1 MSKKVKTK
9 EVLVAWQVLGQAK
22 YDKLDSDQKVHV
34 FHIGQ
39 QLKPIATAF
48 SDYSADAAEKMQPSA
63 DFQERWDKAKVYETM
78 TANPKADMEQLP
90 MGPAEYKEF
99 MVKEYFP
106 FDRLWKK
113 AIKDDKLVWPNHVS
127 DLKYWSSEADAIY
140 GVRSIPSMFLLDRE
154 GRIVA
159 KDLRGEALE
168 RAVKQLLEQ

>member
-22 YDKLDSDQKVHV
+22 YDKLDNDQKVHV

-113 AIKDDKLVWPNHVS
+113 AIKDEGDKEV
-127 DLKYWSSEADAIY
+127 DLKFDPISEEVLFALADANKWN
-140 GVRSIPSMFLLDRE
+140 VDQTTA
-154 GRIVA
+154 VA
-159 KDLRGEALE
+159 
-168 RAVKQLLEQ
+168 AVVCK

>member
-113 AIKDDKLVWPNHVS
+113 AIKDEGDKEVE
-127 DLKYWSSEADAIY
+127 LKFEPISEEVLFALADANKWN
-140 GVRSIPSMFLLDRE
+140 VDQTTA
-154 GRIVA
+154 VA
-159 KDLRGEALE
+159 SVVCK
-168 RAVKQLLEQ
+168 

>member
-22 YDKLDSDQKVHV
+22 YDKLDNDQKVHV

-99 MVKEYFP
+99 MIKEYFP

-113 AIKDDKLVWPNHVS
+113 AIKDEGDKEV
-127 DLKYWSSEADAIY
+127 DLKFDPISEEVLFALADANKWN
-140 GVRSIPSMFLLDRE
+140 VDQTTA
-154 GRIVA
+154 VA
-159 KDLRGEALE
+159 
-168 RAVKQLLEQ
+168 AVVCK

>member
-48 SDYSADAAEKMQPSA
+48 SDYSTDAAEKMQPSA

-113 AIKDDKLVWPNHVS
+113 AIKDEGDKEVE
-127 DLKYWSSEADAIY
+127 LKFDPISEEVLFALADANKWN
-140 GVRSIPSMFLLDRE
+140 VDQTTA
-154 GRIVA
+154 VA
-159 KDLRGEALE
+159 
-168 RAVKQLLEQ
+168 AVVCK

>member
-22 YDKLDSDQKVHV
+22 YDKLDSDQKVRV

-39 QLKPIATAF
+39 MLKPIATAF

-113 AIKDDKLVWPNHVS
+113 AIKDEGDKEVE
-127 DLKYWSSEADAIY
+127 LKFDPIGEEVLFALADANKWN
-140 GVRSIPSMFLLDRE
+140 VDQTTA
-154 GRIVA
+154 VA
-159 KDLRGEALE
+159 
-168 RAVKQLLEQ
+168 AVVCK

>member
-22 YDKLDSDQKVHV
+22 YDKLDSDQKVRV

-39 QLKPIATAF
+39 MLKPIATAF

-113 AIKDDKLVWPNHVS
+113 AIKDEGDKEVE
-127 DLKYWSSEADAIY
+127 LKFDPISEEVLFALADANKWN
-140 GVRSIPSMFLLDRE
+140 VDQTTAVAA
-154 GRIVA
+154 IVC
-159 KDLRGEALE
+159 K
-168 RAVKQLLEQ
+168 

>member
-9 EVLVAWQVLGQAK
+9 EVLAAWKVLGAAK
-22 YDKLDSDQKVHV
+22 YDKLDSDQKVRV

-48 SDYSADAAEKMQPSA
+48 SDYSADAMEKMQPSA

-78 TANPKADMEQLP
+78 TADPKADMEQLP

-113 AIKDDKLVWPNHVS
+113 AIKDEGDKEVE
-127 DLKYWSSEADAIY
+127 LKFNPISEEVLFALADANKWN
-140 GVRSIPSMFLLDRE
+140 VDQTTA
-154 GRIVA
+154 VA
-159 KDLRGEALE
+159 TVVCK
-168 RAVKQLLEQ
+168 

>member
-9 EVLVAWQVLGQAK
+9 EVLAAWQVLGQAK
-22 YDKLDSDQKVHV
+22 YDKLDSDQKVRV

-39 QLKPIATAF
+39 KLKPIATAF

-78 TANPKADMEQLP
+78 TADPKADMEQLP

-113 AIKDDKLVWPNHVS
+113 AIKDEGDKEV
-127 DLKYWSSEADAIY
+127 DLKFEPISEEVLFALADANKWN
-140 GVRSIPSMFLLDRE
+140 VDQTTA
-154 GRIVA
+154 VA
-159 KDLRGEALE
+159 
-168 RAVKQLLEQ
+168 AVVCK

>member
-22 YDKLDSDQKVHV
+22 YDKLDNNQKVRV

-39 QLKPIATAF
+39 MLKPIATAF

-113 AIKDDKLVWPNHVS
+113 AIKDEGDKEVE
-127 DLKYWSSEADAIY
+127 LKFEPISEEVLFALADTNKWNVDQTTAVAAI
-140 GVRSIPSMFLLDRE
+140 VC
-154 GRIVA
+154 
-159 KDLRGEALE
+159 K
-168 RAVKQLLEQ
+168 

>member
-22 YDKLDSDQKVHV
+22 YDKLDSDQKVRV

-39 QLKPIATAF
+39 MLKPIATAF

-113 AIKDDKLVWPNHVS
+113 AIKDEGDKEVE
-127 DLKYWSSEADAIY
+127 LKFDPISEEVLFALADANKWN
-140 GVRSIPSMFLLDRE
+140 VDQTTA
-154 GRIVA
+154 VA
-159 KDLRGEALE
+159 
-168 RAVKQLLEQ
+168 AVVCK

>member
-113 AIKDDKLVWPNHVS
+113 AIKDEGDKEVE
-127 DLKYWSSEADAIY
+127 LKFDPISEEVLFALADANKWN
-140 GVRSIPSMFLLDRE
+140 VDQTTA
-154 GRIVA
+154 VA
-159 KDLRGEALE
+159 SVVCK
-168 RAVKQLLEQ
+168 

>member
-1 MSKKVKTK
+1 MSKNVKTK

-113 AIKDDKLVWPNHVS
+113 AIKDEGDKEVE
-127 DLKYWSSEADAIY
+127 LKFDPISEEVLFALADANKWN
-140 GVRSIPSMFLLDRE
+140 VDQTTA
-154 GRIVA
+154 VA
-159 KDLRGEALE
+159 TVVCK
-168 RAVKQLLEQ
+168 

>member
-9 EVLVAWQVLGQAK
+9 EVLAAWQVLSQAK
-22 YDKLDSDQKVHV
+22 YDKLDSDQKVRV

-39 QLKPIATAF
+39 KLKPIATAF

-78 TANPKADMEQLP
+78 TADPKADMEQLP

-113 AIKDDKLVWPNHVS
+113 AIKDEGDKEVE
-127 DLKYWSSEADAIY
+127 LKFEPISEEVLFALADTNKWNVDQTTA
-140 GVRSIPSMFLLDRE
+140 
-154 GRIVA
+154 VA
-159 KDLRGEALE
+159 SVVCK
-168 RAVKQLLEQ
+168 

>member
-99 MVKEYFP
+99 RVKEYFP

-113 AIKDDKLVWPNHVS
+113 AIKDEGDKEVE
-127 DLKYWSSEADAIY
+127 LKFDPISEEVLFALADANKWN
-140 GVRSIPSMFLLDRE
+140 VDQTTA
-154 GRIVA
+154 VA
-159 KDLRGEALE
+159 
-168 RAVKQLLEQ
+168 AVVCK

>member
-22 YDKLDSDQKVHV
+22 YDKLDNDQKVHV

-113 AIKDDKLVWPNHVS
+113 AIKDEGDKEV
-127 DLKYWSSEADAIY
+127 DLTFDPISEEVLFALADANKWN
-140 GVRSIPSMFLLDRE
+140 VDQTTA
-154 GRIVA
+154 VA
-159 KDLRGEALE
+159 
-168 RAVKQLLEQ
+168 AVVCK

>member
-113 AIKDDKLVWPNHVS
+113 AIKDEGEKEVE
-127 DLKYWSSEADAIY
+127 LKFDPISEEVLFALADTNKWNVDQTTA
-140 GVRSIPSMFLLDRE
+140 
-154 GRIVA
+154 VA
-159 KDLRGEALE
+159 
-168 RAVKQLLEQ
+168 AVVCK

>member
-22 YDKLDSDQKVHV
+22 YDKLDNDQKVRV

-39 QLKPIATAF
+39 MLKPIATAF

-113 AIKDDKLVWPNHVS
+113 AIKDEGDKEGE
-127 DLKYWSSEADAIY
+127 LKFDPISEEVLFALADANKWN
-140 GVRSIPSMFLLDRE
+140 VDQTTA
-154 GRIVA
+154 VA
-159 KDLRGEALE
+159 
-168 RAVKQLLEQ
+168 AVVCK

>member
-22 YDKLDSDQKVHV
+22 YDKLDSDQKVRV

-113 AIKDDKLVWPNHVS
+113 AIKDEGDKEVE
-127 DLKYWSSEADAIY
+127 LKFEPISEEVLFALADANKWN
-140 GVRSIPSMFLLDRE
+140 VDQTTA
-154 GRIVA
+154 VA
-159 KDLRGEALE
+159 SVVCK
-168 RAVKQLLEQ
+168 

>member
-9 EVLVAWQVLGQAK
+9 EVLAVWQVLGQAK
-22 YDKLDSDQKVHV
+22 FDKLDSDQKVRV
-34 FHIGQ
+34 FKIGQ

-63 DFQERWDKAKVYETM
+63 DFQERWDNAKVYETM

-113 AIKDDKLVWPNHVS
+113 AIKDEGDKEVE
-127 DLKYWSSEADAIY
+127 LKFDPISEDVLFALADANKWN
-140 GVRSIPSMFLLDRE
+140 VDQTTA
-154 GRIVA
+154 VA
-159 KDLRGEALE
+159 
-168 RAVKQLLEQ
+168 AVVCK

>member
-22 YDKLDSDQKVHV
+22 YDKLDSDQKVRV

-39 QLKPIATAF
+39 MLKPIATAF

-113 AIKDDKLVWPNHVS
+113 AIKDEGDKEV
-127 DLKYWSSEADAIY
+127 DLKFDPISEEVLFALADANKWN
-140 GVRSIPSMFLLDRE
+140 VDQTTA
-154 GRIVA
+154 VA
-159 KDLRGEALE
+159 
-168 RAVKQLLEQ
+168 AVVCK

>member
-1 MSKKVKTK
+1 MSKTVKTK

-113 AIKDDKLVWPNHVS
+113 AIKDEGDKEVE
-127 DLKYWSSEADAIY
+127 LKFEPISEEVLFALADANKWN
-140 GVRSIPSMFLLDRE
+140 VDQTTA
-154 GRIVA
+154 VA
-159 KDLRGEALE
+159 
-168 RAVKQLLEQ
+168 AVVCK

>member
-22 YDKLDSDQKVHV
+22 YDKLDNDQKVRV

-39 QLKPIATAF
+39 MLKPIATAF

-113 AIKDDKLVWPNHVS
+113 AIKDEGDKEVE
-127 DLKYWSSEADAIY
+127 LKFDPISEEVLFALADTNKWNVDQTTA
-140 GVRSIPSMFLLDRE
+140 
-154 GRIVA
+154 VA
-159 KDLRGEALE
+159 
-168 RAVKQLLEQ
+168 AVVCK

>member
-9 EVLVAWQVLGQAK
+9 EVLVAWQVLGTAK

-39 QLKPIATAF
+39 MLKPIATAF

-113 AIKDDKLVWPNHVS
+113 AIKDEGDKEVE
-127 DLKYWSSEADAIY
+127 LKFDPISEEVLFALADANKWN
-140 GVRSIPSMFLLDRE
+140 VDQTTA
-154 GRIVA
+154 VA
-159 KDLRGEALE
+159 
-168 RAVKQLLEQ
+168 AVVCK

>member
-9 EVLVAWQVLGQAK
+9 EVLVAWQVLGTAR

-113 AIKDDKLVWPNHVS
+113 AIKDEGDKEVE
-127 DLKYWSSEADAIY
+127 LKFDPISEEVLFALADANKWN
-140 GVRSIPSMFLLDRE
+140 VDQTTA
-154 GRIVA
+154 VA
-159 KDLRGEALE
+159 
-168 RAVKQLLEQ
+168 AVVCK

>member
-1 MSKKVKTK
+1 MSKTVKTK

-113 AIKDDKLVWPNHVS
+113 AIKDEGDKEVE
-127 DLKYWSSEADAIY
+127 LKFEPISEEVLFALADANKWN
-140 GVRSIPSMFLLDRE
+140 VDQTTA
-154 GRIVA
+154 VA
-159 KDLRGEALE
+159 TVVCK
-168 RAVKQLLEQ
+168 

>member
-113 AIKDDKLVWPNHVS
+113 AIKDEGDKEV
-127 DLKYWSSEADAIY
+127 DLKFDPISEEVLFALADANKWN
-140 GVRSIPSMFLLDRE
+140 VDQTTA
-154 GRIVA
+154 VA
-159 KDLRGEALE
+159 
-168 RAVKQLLEQ
+168 AVVCT